1 LVLCKSADLYNKL
14 YKKEIINGQ
23 FNQKINADELNDILQ
38 LERIIFYEEFFHDF
52 IDDEKLNWS
61 IDDLTPL
68 SKLVNLKILEFE
80 NSQIKDISP
89 LFNLLKLETLSLS
102 RNENIEDISL
112 ISRLVNLKSLEL
124 ISNKIT
130 DISYLS
136 SLVNLEKLSL
146 YGNEIRDISPLFNL
160 LKLETL
166 SLSRNENIDD
176 NTLKELREHLP
187 ECSVRFY

>member
-1 LVLCKSADLYNKL
+1 MEENELVPAPNNSLSRVINILKLTQKILQESSLNIEEKWNWWNNLSNEWKLVLCRSADLYNKL

-23 FNQKINADELNDILQ
+23 FNQKINADELNVILQ
-38 LERIIFYEEFFHDF
+38 LERIVFYEAFFHDF

-68 SKLVNLKILEFE
+68 STLVNLKILEFE
-80 NSQIKDISP
+80 DTQIK
-89 LFNLLKLETLSLS
+89 
-102 RNENIEDISL
+102 
-112 ISRLVNLKSLEL
+112 
-124 ISNKIT
+124 
-130 DISYLS
+130 
-136 SLVNLEKLSL
+136 
-146 YGNEIRDISPLFNL
+146 DISPLFNL